1 LLQIN
6 IRVVESKKY
15 PKYDLESKHGLFF
28 NIGLVVA
35 LAAVVGMMEWK
46 TFETDGELALGAV
59 TSDFDEVLD
68 IPVTE
73 QPPPPPP
80 SATKNINII
89 EVPDV
94 EEIEEDID
102 ISLDIDMTDQTV
114 SEEFEIVMDEGPVEE
129 ESEEVFTI
137 VEDQPTP
144 KGGYESFYTYVSQ
157 NLNYP
162 QGAIRLG
169 IEGKVFV
176 QFVVGTKGAISEVKV
191 VKGISAECDQEAIR
205 VIKKAPNWNPGKQRG
220 RPVKVRM
227 IIPITFMLER
237 S

>member
-1 LLQIN
+1 M
-6 IRVVESKKY
+6 
-15 PKYDLESKHGLFF
+15 ESKHGLFF

-46 TFETDGELALGAV
+46 TFDRDGELALGSV
-59 TSDFDEVLD
+59 TSDFEEVMD

-80 SATKNINII
+80 QQQIKNINII

-94 EEIEEDID
+94 EEIEEEIN
-102 ISLDIDMTDQTV
+102 ISLDIDMTEETV
-114 SEEFEIVMDEGPVEE
+114 SEDFEMDMDEPVEE
-129 ESEEVFTI
+129 EVEEVFTI

-144 KGGYESFYTYVSQ
+144 NGGYEAFYTYVST
-157 NLNYP
+157 NLRYP
-162 QGAIRLG
+162 PSAIRLG
-169 IEGKVFV
+169 VEGKVFV
-176 QFVVGTKGAISEVKV
+176 QFVVGKSGDISNVSV
-191 VKGISAECDQEAIR
+191 VKGISSDCDKEAMR
-205 VIKKAPNWNPGKQRG
+205 VIENAPNWNPGKQRG

-227 IIPITFMLER
+227 ILPITFVLEK